1 MDIQDVIDKIAKQ
14 IKGDWIDVCNYLEK
28 FGFEGL
34 DLSEAEK
41 KQLRAYSMLRQDV
54 PYEVA
59 DEYREAQAQDKAQ
72 KIQEER

>member
-1 MDIQDVIDKIAKQ
+1 MDIRDVIDKIARQ
-14 IKGDWIDVCNYLEK
+14 VKGDWIDAWNYIDK

-34 DLSEAEK
+34 DLTEAEK
-41 KQLRAYSMLRQDV
+41 KQIRAYSMLREV

-72 KIQEER
+72 KIQEKR